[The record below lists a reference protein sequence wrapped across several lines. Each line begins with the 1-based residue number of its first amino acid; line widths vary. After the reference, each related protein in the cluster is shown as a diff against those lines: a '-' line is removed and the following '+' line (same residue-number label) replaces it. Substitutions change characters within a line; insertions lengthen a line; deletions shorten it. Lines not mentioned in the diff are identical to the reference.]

1 MQRKELL
8 SLLKKTFG
16 YSSFR
21 PLQEEIITDVLAG
34 LDVFA
39 LLPTGGGKSL
49 CFQMPA
55 LAADGLT
62 LVVSPLIALMKDQV
76 EGLQASGV
84 AATFLNSTLSAEE
97 SRARFRGLYRGEYRL
112 LYIAPERLMLPGFPE
127 RLQELNVKLV
137 AIDEAHC
144 ISEWGHDFRPE
155 YRQLAELR
163 PHLPD
168 VPFLALTATATHRV
182 RADIVRLLELKD
194 PRCYTASF
202 NRPNLTYRILPK
214 EKPMEQALRWIQGR
228 PDECGIVYCHSRKIT
243 ESVAEKLRSG
253 GIAALPYHAGLDPAV
268 RDSTQEKFL
277 KDKIRV
283 VCATVAF
290 GMGVHKPNVRF
301 VVHFDLPKS
310 IEGYYQETGR
320 AGRDGLPGECVLLY
334 SSADAIKQ
342 KTFIEEKPDPEEQR
356 VAREQLQQM
365 IQYAESSEC
374 RRTTLLA
381 YFGEVHHSTNCGA
394 CDNCLE
400 PRERFDGTVAAQK
413 FLSCIFRLRQASR
426 FGVGMNHV
434 VEVLTGAASEKVKRW
449 GHDQLTTYGIGKEH
463 TRSEWQAIGRELIR
477 LGLCEQTVERMSTL
491 VLTAEGLNWLKA
503 RQPITLT
510 RPMRTKTRVARPT
523 IEGDIVCDEALF
535 AQLRSLRRE
544 IADASNVPPYIIF
557 ADVTLRHMAARQPA
571 NTEQFAELPGVGERK
586 LRDFA
591 APFLEA
597 IEKWRTAKK
606 AI

>member
-1 MQRKELL
+1 MQRAGLL
-8 SLLKKTFG
+8 ALLKKTFG

-21 PLQEEIITDVLAG
+21 PLQEEIISDVLAG

-49 CFQMPA
+49 CFQLPA
-55 LAADGLT
+55 LAQEGLT

-97 SRARFRGLYRGEYRL
+97 SRARFRGLYRGEYKL
-112 LYIAPERLMLPGFPE
+112 LYIAPERLMLPGFAE
-127 RLQELNVKLV
+127 RLPELNVRQV

-163 PHLPD
+163 PHLPG
-168 VPFLALTATATHRV
+168 VPFMALTATATQRV
-182 RADIVRLLELKD
+182 REDIVRLLALRE

-202 NRPNLTYRILPK
+202 NRPNLTYRILAK
-214 EKPMEQALRWIQGR
+214 EKPSEQVVRWVKER
-228 PDECGIVYCHSRKIT
+228 PEECGIVYCHSRKAT
-243 ESVAEKLRSG
+243 ESVAEKLRAG
-253 GIAALPYHAGLDPAV
+253 GISALPYHAGLDPAV
-268 RDSTQEKFL
+268 RDKTQEKFL
-277 KDKIRV
+277 KDKVRV
-283 VCATVAF
+283 ICATVAF

-301 VVHFDLPKS
+301 VLHFDLPKS

-334 SSADAIKQ
+334 SAADAIKQ
-342 KTFIEEKPDPEEQR
+342 KTFIEEKADPDEQR
-356 VAREQLQQM
+356 IARDQLQKM

-374 RRTTLLA
+374 RRETLLA
-381 YFGEVHHSTNCGA
+381 YFGETHLAVPCGG

-413 FLSCIFRLRQASR
+413 FLSCIFRLRQASN
-426 FGVGMNHV
+426 FGVGMNHL

-449 GHDQLTTYGIGKEH
+449 GHDRLTTYGIGKEH
-463 TRSEWQAIGRELIR
+463 SRTEWQSIGRELMR
-477 LGLCEQTVERMSTL
+477 MGLCQQTVERMSTL
-491 VLTAEGLNWLKA
+491 ELAPEGLAWLKS
-503 RQPITLT
+503 RQPLTLT
-510 RPMRTKTRVARPT
+510 RPVRAATRTARPK
-523 IEGDIVCDEALF
+523 IEGDIVCDETLF
-535 AQLRSLRRE
+535 ALLRALRRE
-544 IADASNVPPYIIF
+544 MADERNVPPYIIF

-571 NTEQFAELPGVGERK
+571 NEEEFAEIPGVGERK
-586 LRDFA
+586 LRDFSG
-591 APFLEA
+591 PFIEA
-597 IEKWRTAKK
+597 IAKWRVQRSR
-606 AI
+606 